1 MTENTKTKILS
12 LVICIMLIAAMA
24 VVTTACNDNKQ
35 NEQET
40 VQTTKI
46 PEQGVKELGSGATQ
60 FSFTVIDKDGN
71 ETNFLINTDKKTVG
85 EALLDVDLIAGDE
98 SEYGLYVKTVNGTT
112 LDYEKDKMYW
122 SFYVNGEYATSG
134 VDTTEIDENAEYSFK
149 AEKA

>member
-1 MTENTKTKILS
+1 MQNKNLKRILS
-12 LVICIMLIAAMA
+12 LLLSIMLIAAMA

-40 VQTTKI
+40 VQTTKT

-85 EALLDVDLIAGDE
+85 EALLDVDLIAGEE

-122 SFYVNGEYATSG
+122 SFYVNGKYATSG
-134 VDTTEIDENAEYSFK
+134 VDTTEIEKDAKYEFR